1 MYNSSIEKIDTIIL
15 THLHWD
21 HAYGV
26 FEVPNAQI
34 IVQKKELLYAIDPF
48 PCDRV
53 IYELNL
59 KFQIPYFLKFFNR
72 IMMIDGDYQILEGL
86 SVIQLP
92 GHSPGSQG
100 VIVETAVG
108 KIVIAGDLINL
119 FQNWE
124 ENLPCGIITSKKDWY
139 NSLNKLKKINAVVL
153 PSHDYAVFEY
163 VKNLKR
169 I

>member
-1 MYNSSIEKIDTIIL
+1 M
-15 THLHWD
+15 
-21 HAYGV
+21 
-26 FEVPNAQI
+26 
-34 IVQKKELLYAIDPF
+34 
-48 PCDRV
+48 
-53 IYELNL
+53 
-59 KFQIPYFLKFFNR
+59 
-72 IMMIDGDYQILEGL
+72 
-86 SVIQLP
+86 IQLP